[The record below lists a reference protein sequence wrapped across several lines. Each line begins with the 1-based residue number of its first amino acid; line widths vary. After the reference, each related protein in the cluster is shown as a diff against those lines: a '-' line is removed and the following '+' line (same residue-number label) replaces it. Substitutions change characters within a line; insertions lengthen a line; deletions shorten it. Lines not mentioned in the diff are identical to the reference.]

1 MELTNGKF
9 SSLYLVEQINVFR
22 EIEGNRKV
30 LLHKSLITKIEKE
43 FEEEI
48 AEQKFLPSSYL
59 ANNGKKEKCYELDY
73 KQSVQMLVS
82 ESKTVRKAIIN
93 RLEELEKQVSKKDI
107 IENTKKHLQRF
118 QSNKSKIPNG
128 YFSMIEES
136 IYQVIFPL
144 ELDGKDLIN
153 ECMPDGSLGIG
164 FCNYLKKIGIDTKNF
179 PTYKHS
185 FSDGRVVD
193 AKLYKNELYPQFR
206 EFILIWLNGN
216 GKKYF
221 TTNTKLLLNK

>member
-1 MELTNGKF
+1 MELSNGKY
-9 SSLYLVEQINVFR
+9 SSLYLTEQINVFR
-22 EIEGNRKV
+22 EIEGNRKT

-43 FEEEI
+43 FEVEI
-48 AEQKFLPSSYL
+48 TEQKILPSYYKDAS
-59 ANNGKKEKCYELDY
+59 GKQSKHYELNYED
-73 KQSVQMLVS
+73 SFQMLVS
-82 ESKTVRKAIIN
+82 ESITVRKAVIQ
-93 RLEELEKQVSKKDI
+93 RLKELEKQVSKKDI

-193 AKLYKNELYPQFR
+193 AKLYKNELYTQFR

-221 TTNTKLLLNK
+221 TTNTRLLLNK

>member
-9 SSLYLVEQINVFR
+9 SSVYLTEQINVFR
-22 EIEGNRKV
+22 RVENVKKD
-30 LLHKSLITKIEKE
+30 LLHKNLIAKIERE
-43 FEEEI
+43 FEDELTELTF
-48 AEQKFLPSSYL
+48 KPSYYKDAS
-59 ANNGKKEKCYELDY
+59 GKQSKHYELDY
-73 KQSVQMLVS
+73 EQSVQILML
-82 ESKTVRKAIIN
+82 ESKTVRKAVIQ
-93 RLEELEKQVSKKDI
+93 RLKELEKQLAKKDV

-118 QSNKSKIPNG
+118 QSNKSKIPVG

-153 ECMPDGSLGIG
+153 ECLPDGSLGKG
-164 FCNYLKKIGIDTKNF
+164 FCSFLTKQGINTKSF

-185 FSDGRVVD
+185 FSDGRIVD
-193 AKLYKNELYPQFR
+193 AKLYKDEYYPHFKK
-206 EFILIWLNGN
+206 FVLIWLNGN

-221 TTNTKLLLNK
+221 TTNTRLLLNK